1 MEIVVGKRV
10 VELGAG
16 GSGILAALGTRL
28 GCKKWVAT
36 DWGDAQVLERLKMN
50 VEMNRL
56 GGCVGVVE
64 YKWGSEG
71 TDVVAAAATGLDGGI
86 VDLMVAADVIYP
98 SMTREQI
105 TDLVTSFLVF
115 SRDQR
120 MHVREFYCA
129 YVNRD
134 GSGKTLKRL
143 LVEVVAVLDGLCVSV
158 IPFEE
163 DWSGCMLKF
172 YLDDRI
178 TVEEKMAMITDVGN
192 LVMPGVWSKTEEV
205 VEEWVAP
212 YESSDEDEE

>member
-1 MEIVVGKRV
+1 
-10 VELGAG
+10 
-16 GSGILAALGTRL
+16 
-28 GCKKWVAT
+28 
-36 DWGDAQVLERLKMN
+36 
-50 VEMNRL
+50 
-56 GGCVGVVE
+56 
-64 YKWGSEG
+64 
-71 TDVVAAAATGLDGGI
+71 
-86 VDLMVAADVIYP
+86 
-98 SMTREQI
+98 MTREQI
-105 TDLVTSFLVF
+105 MDLVTSFLVF

-143 LVEVVAVLDGLCVSV
+143 LLEVVAVLDGLCVSV

-163 DWSGCMLKF
+163 DRSGCMLRF

-178 TVEEKMAMITDVGN
+178 ASEEKMAMITDVGN